1 MMWTEA
7 VSFGL
12 GVVETKIWEFKRDGG
27 ILVLTTKKLKYFASG
42 MRRIV
47 FGVIDVDSGVRSI
60 TNVYPALFYS
70 HKFDV

>member
-1 MMWTEA
+1 MMWTDA
-7 VSFGL
+7 GSFGL